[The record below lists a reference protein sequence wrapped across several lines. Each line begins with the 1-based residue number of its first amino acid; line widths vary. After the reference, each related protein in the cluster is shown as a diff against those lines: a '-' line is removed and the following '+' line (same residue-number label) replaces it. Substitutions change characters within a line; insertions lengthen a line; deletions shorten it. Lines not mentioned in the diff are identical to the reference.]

1 MGCTYRG
8 SGLMVNILRNLISV
22 EKAKEI
28 ASDNIKVKTGAETV
42 TIENA
47 AGRVTSSDIF
57 SPINS
62 PPFNRSIKDGIAV
75 ISADTASATVES
87 NVRLKISGSISM
99 GLGNGPKVERGCC
112 VKIPTGGVMPEGADA
127 VVMVEY
133 TTEDSGEMLVSK
145 PVMRGENVA
154 FAGSDTPK
162 GELILRKGVK
172 IGPRETAVLST
183 LGISEISVRSAIRI
197 GVISTGDEI
206 VQPGERL
213 EKGEIYES
221 NGRTIKSLIEQKGS
235 SLRATFY
242 GTLPDKELEIKR
254 GLDKCI
260 TENDIVI
267 VSGSTSAGE
276 KDLVYRI
283 LGTYDPGI
291 LFHGVMIK
299 PGKPTLMSKKGEKV
313 IIGLPGF
320 PVSAMMTFLTIF
332 FPYIMREAGLSSSEN
347 DIEGIMAAKANLDL
361 GKLNLI
367 PVSIVGSE
375 KVAAFPIYGGSG
387 SITRILRADGYI
399 SVDGSSRTVEPGEEV
414 TIRLFDNKPDRKKF
428 VLAGESG
435 PLLDAVES
443 IAGDFV
449 RVIKTGH
456 YSAIES
462 LKNEYAHAA
471 ALILPPEELIEKGDP
486 AFGDEASYRIIHMK
500 EEEIGVVSR
509 WPRESDKDLPV
520 EHLKKA
526 ENVAVTN
533 RSDGSSTVIDRT
545 LRSMGLRDIIES
557 GRTAEVGDFNSVAFS
572 VSEGYYQL
580 GICDRETA
588 QRYGLAF
595 SSIGKF
601 RSVLVSRKD
610 TEGQLLEIISGLVR

>member
-1 MGCTYRG
+1 
-8 SGLMVNILRNLISV
+8 MVNILRNLISV

-28 ASDNIKVKTGAETV
+28 ASGNIRVDTGTETV
-42 TIENA
+42 KLENA

-75 ISADTASATVES
+75 IAADTATATEES

-99 GLGNGPKVERGCC
+99 GQSNGPRVERGYC
-112 VKIPTGGVMPEGADA
+112 VKIPTGGVIPEGADA

-133 TTEDSGEMLVSK
+133 TVEDSGEMLVSK

-154 FAGSDTPK
+154 FAGSDTPR
-162 GELILRKGVK
+162 GELILRKGAK

-183 LGISEISVRSAIRI
+183 LGISEVSVRSAIKI

-206 VQPGERL
+206 VQPGKSL
-213 EKGEIYES
+213 EKGQIYES
-221 NGRTIKSLIEQKGS
+221 NGRTIKSLIEQKGNS
-235 SLRATFY
+235 MHVTFY
-242 GTLPDKELEIKR
+242 GTLPDNETEIVSGLE
-254 GLDKCI
+254 KCI
-260 TENDIVI
+260 KENDIVV

-299 PGKPTLMSKKGEKV
+299 PGKPTLMSRKGKKV

-332 FPYIMREAGLSSSEN
+332 FPYIMREAGLSSAES
-347 DIEGIMAAKANLDL
+347 DIAGIMAAKANLDF

-367 PVSIVGSE
+367 PVSIVGGE
-375 KVAAFPIYGGSG
+375 RTLAFPIYGGSG

-399 SVDGSSRTVEPGEEV
+399 SAGGSSRTVEPGEEV
-414 TIRLFDNKPDRKKF
+414 VIKLFDSKPSSRKF
-428 VLAGESG
+428 VFAGESG

-443 IAGDFV
+443 AAGETV

-456 YSAIES
+456 YSAIEA
-462 LKNEYAHAA
+462 LKNGYTDAA
-471 ALILPPEELIEKGDP
+471 ALIMPLEELMEKGDP
-486 AFGDEASYRIIHMK
+486 TFGPGASLNIVYLEEA
-500 EEEIGVVSR
+500 EIGVASQSATR
-509 WPRESDKDLPV
+509 GDRDTQIEY
-520 EHLKKA
+520 LKKA

-533 RSDGSSTVIDRT
+533 RSDGSSTVIERIFK
-545 LRSMGLRDIIES
+545 SAGLSGIIEN
-557 GRTAEVGDFNSVAFS
+557 GTTIEVGDFNSVAFS
-572 VSEGYYQL
+572 VSEGYYKI

-588 QRYGLAF
+588 QRYGLSF
-595 SSIGKF
+595 SPIGKF
-601 RSVLVSRKD
+601 RNALVSRKGMED
-610 TEGQLLEIISGLVR
+610 QLMEILSRVGENRGNT